1 MRKMNKEE
9 FLEIRFR
16 QQRSGLNKMIHNEQN
31 SSLMILQ
38 VSLFIPIFAG
48 NNHILLYENKI
59 LDHLLINF
67 LCGLL
72 A

>member
-16 QQRSGLNKMIHNEQN
+16 QQRSGLNKMIHYEQN

-38 VSLFIPIFAG
+38 VSLFIPIFVIVRS
-48 NNHILLYENKI
+48 ILFDYQCI
-59 LDHLLINF
+59 I
-67 LCGLL
+67 
-72 A
+72 

>member
-1 MRKMNKEE
+1 MNKEE

-16 QQRSGLNKMIHNEQN
+16 QQRSGLNKMIHYEQN

-38 VSLFIPIFAG
+38 VSLFIPILAG
-48 NNHILLYENKI
+48 NNHILLYENKKV
-59 LDHLLINF
+59 DHLLSNF
-67 LCGLL
+67 RGGWL